1 MRVVLNVLAAAERKT
16 GVGHYTAELLRCLRR
31 QAGGDQIESYP
42 GSTLGQIYRAWRWLN
57 RPDASAP
64 GPAAASGPAPAPA
77 GLKRHLAGYLRAPK
91 KALRTTYFRN
101 QCRRRGYDLYHEP
114 NFIPLPCDLP
124 VVVTVHDLSVFLHP
138 EWHPVERVAY
148 YERHFH
154 RGLSGYAHVLAVS
167 EFTRREVLRH
177 FGLPPE
183 QVSRTYNGVRPG
195 LAPLPPSE
203 VQAARRRLGLPEHYL
218 LYVGTIE
225 PRKNVLTLLRAYC
238 DLPAGLRRRYPLVLA
253 GGWGWGVAEVAAFL
267 EGEGRHKGVIHLG
280 YVADTDL
287 AALYNGARALAYPSL
302 YEGFGLPPVEMLA
315 CGGAVLA
322 STAGAVAETAGSKAH
337 LIEPLDVAGWR
348 DALACV
354 CTEDGWWQQLRH
366 GAREAVRSFTWERCA
381 ADTLRVYRA
390 VAGRPA
396 PAVAVA

>member
-1 MRVVLNVLAAAERKT
+1 
-16 GVGHYTAELLRCLRR
+16 
-31 QAGGDQIESYP
+31 
-42 GSTLGQIYRAWRWLN
+42 
-57 RPDASAP
+57 
-64 GPAAASGPAPAPA
+64 
-77 GLKRHLAGYLRAPK
+77 
-91 KALRTTYFRN
+91 
-101 QCRRRGYDLYHEP
+101 
-114 NFIPLPCDLP
+114 
-124 VVVTVHDLSVFLHP
+124 VVTVHDLSVLLHP
-138 EWHPVERVAY
+138 EWHPAERVAY
-148 YERHFH
+148 YERHFQ
-154 RGLSGYAHVLAVS
+154 RGLSGCTHVLAVS
-167 EFTRREVLRH
+167 EFTRREVIRH
-177 FGLPPE
+177 LGLPPNR
-183 QVSRTYNGVRPG
+183 VSRTYNGVRDG
-195 LAPLPPSE
+195 LAPLPQAE
-203 VQAARRRLGLPEHYL
+203 VQDARRRLDLPQSYL
-218 LYVGTIE
+218 LYVGMIE

-348 DALACV
+348 DALARV
-354 CTEDGWWQQLRH
+354 CTEDDWWRSLRA
-366 GAREAVRSFTWERCA
+366 GAVEAARPFTWERCA

-390 VAGRPA
+390 VAGQPE
-396 PAVAVA
+396 PVAGAAARRWEALQGRAGGCLPGRWKGKKGDEG